1 MCYQLIN
8 QPWESLRL
16 TWDYDP
22 SFTGQSVITDNNT
35 RLWIKNEM
43 LAKAKND
50 IQKLLKV
57 KRV

>member
-1 MCYQLIN
+1 MCFQLLN
-8 QPWESLRL
+8 QPWEILRL

-22 SFTGQSVITDNNT
+22 SFTNQSVITDDNI
-35 RLWIKNEM
+35 RHWISNKM
-43 LAKAKND
+43 LTPAKNI